1 MFFDFE
7 PTQTFFVCLTN
18 PHLDSDTHRHLSS
31 LTCCSVWLMPS
42 RYVRWERSVAAAML
56 EWMLRV
62 FDFSP
67 LRHDKTTT
75 VSNNAAMETE
85 SEEYVTMARVSR
97 SPSNC
102 CLANREREREGKRYQ
117 QRCLCWRRRHCGTS
131 CYYVVLDSWKMWIFL
146 IKNSFSVMWQSMF
159 SWSFF
164 VLCVYVCLCVCVHM
178 YITSLCELSIR
189 TPNVPSLWHWQRTC
203 DVFL

>member
-1 MFFDFE
+1 MCCIYLFYFGLQSTNNNVCLAQRRLHRLCLSLTVFFVFE

-42 RYVRWERSVAAAML
+42 RYVRWERRVAAAML

-102 CLANREREREGKRYQ
+102 CLANREREREKGKDISNGAYAEGEVTVE
-117 QRCLCWRRRHCGTS
+117 HPVT
-131 CYYVVLDSWKMWIFL
+131 M
-146 IKNSFSVMWQSMF
+146 
-159 SWSFF
+159 
-164 VLCVYVCLCVCVHM
+164 
-178 YITSLCELSIR
+178 
-189 TPNVPSLWHWQRTC
+189 
-203 DVFL
+203 

>member
-1 MFFDFE
+1 MLLLINLMSIYLCMYVLYLFLLFWTPILALHGDSTDSVFVFK
-7 PTQTFFVCLTN
+7 PTQTFFVCLAN
-18 PHLDSDTHRHLSS
+18 PRLDSDTHRHLSS

-42 RYVRWERSVAAAML
+42 RYVRWERRVAAAML

-102 CLANREREREGKRYQ
+102 CLANREREKEKGKDISNSACAEG
-117 QRCLCWRRRHCGTS
+117 
-131 CYYVVLDSWKMWIFL
+131 
-146 IKNSFSVMWQSMF
+146 
-159 SWSFF
+159 
-164 VLCVYVCLCVCVHM
+164 
-178 YITSLCELSIR
+178 
-189 TPNVPSLWHWQRTC
+189 
-203 DVFL
+203 DVTMEHPVAM

>member
-1 MFFDFE
+1 MIDRLIDWLIQSINNNVRPAQRRLHRLLCRQSVFVFE

-18 PHLDSDTHRHLSS
+18 PHLDSDTHRRLSS

-42 RYVRWERSVAAAML
+42 RYVRWESRVAAAML

-102 CLANREREREGKRYQ
+102 CLAKRERKRKKISAVMIVLKEMSQ
-117 QRCLCWRRRHCGTS
+117 WNIMLLCRI
-131 CYYVVLDSWKMWIFL
+131 VFL
-146 IKNSFSVMWQSMF
+146 KNMENVNLFVKNSCLVVMWP
-159 SWSFF
+159 W
-164 VLCVYVCLCVCVHM
+164 L
-178 YITSLCELSIR
+178 SLCTIPLSVSC
-189 TPNVPSLWHWQRTC
+189 P
-203 DVFL
+203 